1 MRKRTGIRQV
11 LTIAAAVGLLLAT
24 VLTGWADE
32 LGKVKKSGALRF
44 AMSGQYPPFN
54 FVDDQ
59 NHLTG
64 FDVEI
69 GNEIAKR
76 VGVKGEAIATAWDGI
91 IAGLL
96 GNKYD
101 LICGSM
107 AITAERLKAIDF
119 SDPYYRSGAQL
130 FVGKDSNILSVEDL
144 KGKKVGVTLG
154 TTYEAWIRKN
164 IEGVEVRTYKG
175 DPDIILEIGN
185 GRVAGIITDKLVG
198 ALAIKEKNAPIKLVG
213 NLLYEEKMG
222 IALRQ
227 KNPKL
232 KAAINT
238 ALADMK
244 KDGTYKRISMKWFGI
259 DVR

>member
-1 MRKRTGIRQV
+1 MKKA
-11 LTIAAAVGLLLAT
+11 TICLIALLMVSLAAGTALADDLAAVI
-24 VLTGWADE
+24 
-32 LGKVKKSGALRF
+32 KKGEIKM

-59 NHLTG
+59 NNLTG

-69 GNEIAKR
+69 GKA
-76 VGVKGEAIATAWDGI
+76 VGKIIGIKATPMSTAWDGI
-91 IAGLL
+91 IAGLVAK
-96 GNKYD
+96 KYE

-107 AITAERLKAIDF
+107 AITKERLKSIDF

-130 FVGKDSNILSVEDL
+130 FVKKGAAIKSVADL

-154 TTYEAWIRKN
+154 TTYEKWVREN
-164 IEGVEVRTYKG
+164 IAGADVRTYKG
-175 DPDIILEIGN
+175 VPDMILEVGY
-185 GRVAGIITDKLVG
+185 GRIDGFITDKIVG
-198 ALAIKEKNAPIKLVG
+198 ALAIKKKGAPISLAG

-227 KNPKL
+227 NNPDL
-232 KAAINT
+232 KAALDG
-238 ALADMK
+238 ALAVIK
-244 KDGTYKRISMKWFGI
+244 NNGTYHKISMKWLGI